1 MITEMM
7 VMMAT
12 TATAVAT
19 VHSQFLSRIF
29 MMAQTAIIG
38 ALIMIM
44 SPMAVLIWI
53 CEMSFV
59 ERVIRLD
66 VENLFISSR
75 ENDWTLEYSRSLSLL
90 ENDVAIH
97 AVSPPTTM
105 DTTRLP
111 NAHSSIM
118 PPSP

>member
-44 SPMAVLIWI
+44 SPMAVVIWI
-53 CEMSFV
+53 
-59 ERVIRLD
+59 
-66 VENLFISSR
+66 
-75 ENDWTLEYSRSLSLL
+75 
-90 ENDVAIH
+90 
-97 AVSPPTTM
+97 
-105 DTTRLP
+105 
-111 NAHSSIM
+111 
-118 PPSP
+118 